1 MTITPSSQ
9 SHNSH
14 RLPIFLVLLLHL
26 ASSSSRSLILE
37 AAAAAEEEDEQ
48 RSITL
53 PGCPERCGDTPI
65 PFPFGTK
72 PGCFREGFQVTCNDS
87 FTPHRA
93 FLAYTGVNQHIAEIY
108 YKVGWHYPV
117 WRIDHDNTALELI
130 DISVTKGEARAY
142 GLVSSLCNAAN
153 LSGDYVAK
161 CQNLALGERG
171 PFILSVTRN
180 LLVGVGWRVEPKI
193 MSYLWSAY
201 RNSTYEF
208 SLACLSDLMG
218 MPKLLQLA
226 TNGSCSSRGCCQAA
240 LPEAAP
246 LTDFGT
252 WFSIDENPMWQTNPC
267 SYAMVVESEW
277 YSFSTPDLYG
287 VEVLP
292 RRYPRG
298 VPFVLD
304 FSIRNGACPGKGQK
318 PPRDYACV
326 SGNSYCANASGG
338 AAHGYVCRCLE
349 HYDGNPY
356 IANGCQDID
365 ECRLRKLNPELY
377 PCSTD
382 GICKNRLGGYD
393 CPCKPGMKGD
403 GIKGTCTDKFPL
415 AARVIVGGICG
426 IFSIAAISFLILL
439 RKEKQKTREFYQK
452 NGGLTL
458 EKAKFI
464 KLFKKEDLK
473 PILKSSNLIGKGGFG
488 EVYKGFLDNEE
499 VAVKKP
505 ISGTMLENEQ
515 FANEVIIQSRVIHK
529 NIIRL
534 IGCCL
539 EVDTPM
545 LVYEFLSNGSLY
557 DILHSK
563 KKVSLTLG
571 VRLSIVV
578 ESADGLVYMHSK
590 TNTKIIHGDVKPAN
604 ILLDDKF
611 APKISDFGISRLIAR
626 DKKHTGSIIGDMSY
640 MDPVYV
646 QTGLLTDKSDVY
658 SFGVVILELIS
669 GKKAT
674 HSDGSSLVNNF
685 LETGKKK
692 NKATELFD
700 KEIAVAGDLDILD
713 SLAGLAVE
721 CLNLDVDQRPSMTEV
736 LERLLIIN
744 QSHKS

>member
-1 MTITPSSQ
+1 MTTTRSSQ
-9 SHNSH
+9 SHNSQP
-14 RLPIFLVLLLHL
+14 LPIILVLLAAAAA
-26 ASSSSRSLILE
+26 ASTPLILQA
-37 AAAAAEEEDEQ
+37 AAAAAEQDEKQ
-48 RSITL
+48 PITL
-53 PGCPERCGDTPI
+53 PGCPDRCGDTLI

-93 FLAYTGVNQHIAEIY
+93 FLAYAGVNQHIAEIY
-108 YKVGWHYPV
+108 YKVGWHHPV
-117 WRIDHDNTALELI
+117 WRTDHGNTALELI
-130 DISVTKGEARAY
+130 DISVADGEARAY

-171 PFILSVTRN
+171 PFLLSVTRN

-252 WFSIDENPMWQTNPC
+252 WFTIEDNPMWQTNPC
-267 SYAMVVESEW
+267 TYAMVVESDW
-277 YSFSTPDLYG
+277 YRFSTPDLYG

-318 PPRDYACV
+318 PPPDYACV
-326 SGNSYCANASGG
+326 SGNSYCANATGG

-365 ECRLRKLNPELY
+365 ECKLRKLNPELY
-377 PCSTD
+377 PCSSD
-382 GICKNRLGGYD
+382 GICKNRLEGYD
-393 CPCKPGMKGD
+393 CPCKLGMKGD
-403 GIKGTCTDKFPL
+403 GGI
-415 AARVIVGGICG
+415 GGIF
-426 IFSIAAISFLILL
+426 IIAAISFLILL
-439 RKEKQKTREFYQK
+439 HKEKQKTREFYQK
-452 NGGLTL
+452 NGGPTL

-464 KLFKKEDLK
+464 KLFKKEELK
-473 PILKSSNLIGKGGFG
+473 PILKSSNFIGKGGFG

-529 NIIRL
+529 NIVRL

-539 EVDTPM
+539 EVDIPM
-545 LVYEFLSNGSLY
+545 LVYEFLSNGSLD
-557 DILHSK
+557 DILHGK
-563 KKVSLTLG
+563 KKVALNLG
-571 VRLSIVV
+571 VRLSIAV
-578 ESADGLVYMHSK
+578 ESADALVYMHSK
-590 TNTKIIHGDVKPAN
+590 TNAKIIHGDVKPAN

-626 DKKHTGSIIGDMSY
+626 DKKHTGSVIGDMSY
-640 MDPVYV
+640 IDPVYL
-646 QTGLLTDKSDVY
+646 QTGLLTEKSDVY

-669 GKKAT
+669 RQKAT
-674 HSDGSSLVNNF
+674 HSDGGSLVNSF
-685 LETGKKK
+685 LEAGKKEK
-692 NKATELFD
+692 KVTELFD
-700 KEIAVAGDLDILD
+700 KEIVAEGDLEILD
-713 SLAGLAVE
+713 SLAAIALE

-736 LERLLIIN
+736 VERLLIMN
-744 QSHKS
+744 RSRKS